1 MLNPN
6 SLGSVATT
14 EIGVVTVGLGTSRVD
29 PFGPT
34 WEPGG
39 DPAVSKPAAGAR
51 ALVFW
56 FSE

>member
-1 MLNPN
+1 MT
-6 SLGSVATT
+6 GSVATT
-14 EIGVVTVGLGTSRVD
+14 EIGVVTVGLGTLRVD